1 MNGQGVE
8 HDVEAAAWYLSLAA
22 EAAAVTQHTPG
33 QERSHELI
41 RLNRDTEAK
50 VADGQRGADDALI
63 EYQVCTLVS
72 SAIYRLQEYVHI
84 QKH

>member
-1 MNGQGVE
+1 MSGQGVE

-22 EAAAVTQHTPG
+22 AAASITQHTPG

-50 VADGQRGADDALI
+50 VAEGQRGADDALI
-63 EYQVCTLVS
+63 EYQVLLMVT
-72 SAIYRLQEYVHI
+72 
-84 QKH
+84 